1 MSVKEKIFKIMEQYE
16 ERGIYREI
24 EINGEW
30 EEVSLEEEI
39 EEILSKERTVT
50 EFRVEAANMFD
61 STGINIY
68 SVSIVWI
75 ENGKLESILNYEIE
89 NLRKKFYEIYL

>member
-1 MSVKEKIFKIMEQYE
+1 MSVKEKIFKIMEQYKE
-16 ERGIYREI
+16 LGVYREI

-30 EEVSLEEEI
+30 EEISLEEEI
-39 EEILSKERTVT
+39 EEILSKEKSVT

-61 STGINIY
+61 NPGIDIY

-75 ENGKLESILNYEIE
+75 ENGKLEAILNYEID
-89 NLRKKFYEIYL
+89 RI

>member
-24 EINGEW
+24 EINGDW
-30 EEVSLEEEI
+30 EEISLEEEI

-50 EFRVEAANMFD
+50 EFRVDAANMFD
-61 STGINIY
+61 NTSIDIY

-75 ENGKLESILNYEIE
+75 ENGKLETILNYEID
-89 NLRKKFYEIYL
+89 RI

>member
-1 MSVKEKIFKIMEQYE
+1 MSVKEKIFKIMEQYKE
-16 ERGIYREI
+16 LGVYRKI

-30 EEVSLEEEI
+30 EEVNLEEEI
-39 EEILSKERTVT
+39 EEVLSKERTVT

-61 STGINIY
+61 NPGIDIY

-75 ENGKLESILNYEIE
+75 ENGKLESILNYEIDG
-89 NLRKKFYEIYL
+89 I

>member
-1 MSVKEKIFKIMEQYE
+1 MSVKEKIFKIMEQYKE
-16 ERGIYREI
+16 LGVYREI
-24 EINGEW
+24 EINGDW

-39 EEILSKERTVT
+39 EEVLSKERAVT

-61 STGINIY
+61 NPGIDIY

-75 ENGKLESILNYEIE
+75 ENGKLETILNYEID
-89 NLRKKFYEIYL
+89 RI

>member
-1 MSVKEKIFKIMEQYE
+1 MSVKEKIFKIMEQYKE
-16 ERGIYREI
+16 LGVYREI

-30 EEVSLEEEI
+30 EEISLEEEI
-39 EEILSKERTVT
+39 EEILSKEKSVT

-61 STGINIY
+61 NPGIDIY

-75 ENGKLESILNYEIE
+75 ENGKLESILNYEID
-89 NLRKKFYEIYL
+89 RI

>member
-1 MSVKEKIFKIMEQYE
+1 MSVKEKIFKIMEQYGE
-16 ERGIYREI
+16 HGIYREI

-30 EEVSLEEEI
+30 EEVNLEEEI

-50 EFRVEAANMFD
+50 EFRVEAANMLD
-61 STGINIY
+61 NHGVDIY

-75 ENGKLESILNYEIE
+75 ENGKLETILNYEID
-89 NLRKKFYEIYL
+89 RF

>member
-1 MSVKEKIFKIMEQYE
+1 MSVKEKIFKIMEQYKE
-16 ERGIYREI
+16 LGVYREI

-30 EEVSLEEEI
+30 EEISLEEEI
-39 EEILSKERTVT
+39 EEILSKEKSVT

-61 STGINIY
+61 NTGIDIY

-75 ENGKLESILNYEIE
+75 ENGKLETILNYEID
-89 NLRKKFYEIYL
+89 RI

>member
-24 EINGEW
+24 EINGDW

-39 EEILSKERTVT
+39 EEILSKEKSVT

-61 STGINIY
+61 NPGIDIY
-68 SVSIVWI
+68 SVSVVWV
-75 ENGKLESILNYEIE
+75 ENGKLETILNYEID
-89 NLRKKFYEIYL
+89 RI

>member
-1 MSVKEKIFKIMEQYE
+1 MSVKEKIFKILEQYE
-16 ERGIYREI
+16 EHGIYREI
-24 EINGEW
+24 KINGEW

-39 EEILSKERTVT
+39 EEILSKEESVT

-61 STGINIY
+61 NPGIDIY

-75 ENGKLESILNYEIE
+75 ENGKLETILNYEID
-89 NLRKKFYEIYL
+89 RI

>member
-24 EINGEW
+24 EINGDW

-39 EEILSKERTVT
+39 EEILSKEKSVT

-61 STGINIY
+61 NPGIDIY
-68 SVSIVWI
+68 SVSVVWV
-75 ENGKLESILNYEIE
+75 ENGKLESILNYEID
-89 NLRKKFYEIYL
+89 RI